1 MSLPSRDY
9 YIKYTTNDGD
19 KFIGIE
25 GGEIKFVPDFRMGK
39 AFNFHSYDQAE
50 MFIEYLKVNKDYMD
64 LEVYRY

>member
-9 YIKYTTNDGD
+9 YIKSPTHDGD
-19 KFIGIE
+19 KFIGIKD
-25 GGEIKFVPDFRMGK
+25 GQIKFVNDFRMGK

-50 MFIEYLKVNKDYMD
+50 TFIEYLEVTEDYRD